1 MDIEVNINN
10 VEYIYLNHNYLV
22 SKNDKL
28 SKLRQSRKQIIV
40 SSILPKNKRNSL
52 SWVEKVLRILSENRS
67 LGEFEIYWPNTGQ
80 MLVMPSFWSPLKVTQ
95 KFHTQNLIQALLL

>member
-52 SWVEKVLRILSENRS
+52 SWVKKMLRISEFRS
-67 LGEFEIYWPNTGQ
+67 FFGRIRRPQNAFE
-80 MLVMPSFWSPLKVTQ
+80 VTDLYLAHLYNFRY
-95 KFHTQNLIQALLL
+95 K

>member
-22 SKNDKL
+22 KQLQYLVSKNDKL
-28 SKLRQSRKQIIV
+28 LKLRQSRKQIIV

-52 SWVEKVLRILSENRS
+52 SS
-67 LGEFEIYWPNTGQ
+67 NTGQ
-80 MLVMPSFWSPLKVTQ
+80 MFWSPLKVTQ

>member
-22 SKNDKL
+22 KQLQYLVSKNDKL
-28 SKLRQSRKQIIV
+28 LKLRQSRKQIIV

-52 SWVEKVLRILSENRS
+52 SS
-67 LGEFEIYWPNTGQ
+67 NTGQ